1 MDEKLEGLID
11 DVFKF
16 MKGKKP
22 DTDEY
27 GKAVRNLKELYGMRK
42 VLPEPVE
49 DKGKDK
55 INPQVIAILGIV
67 VPALTSVIGIGM
79 ILGHERL
86 NVITTKA
93 LGFVVRSRL

>member
-16 MKGKKP
+16 MKGKEP
-22 DTDEY
+22 NTDDY

-42 VLPEPVE
+42 VEPEPVE
-49 DKGKDK
+49 KVRDK

-67 VPALTSVIGIGM
+67 VPALTSIIGIGM
-79 ILGHERL
+79 IIHHEEL

-93 LGFVVRSRL
+93 LSFVMRGRF